1 MLFGG
6 IIFWNILQGWNYEG
20 VSWLSHVIWCYWN
33 NLSWSNSSSVKF
45 EEKYIQMYDAGAPD
59 NSLVKSLM
67 LGKIEGRRRRGCQ
80 RMRWLDSIT
89 MQWTW
94 TWSNSGRWWETE
106 RPGVLQS
113 VGSQR
118 VGHDWATEQQ
128 HTQVYESSFCPKCWL
143 AQII

>member
-6 IIFWNILQGWNYEG
+6 IIFWNILKGWNYEG
-20 VSWLSHVIWCYWN
+20 ASWLSHVIWSYWN

-45 EEKYIQMYDAGAPD
+45 EEKYIQMYDAEAPD

-67 LGKIEGRRRRGCQ
+67 LGKIEGRRRACQ